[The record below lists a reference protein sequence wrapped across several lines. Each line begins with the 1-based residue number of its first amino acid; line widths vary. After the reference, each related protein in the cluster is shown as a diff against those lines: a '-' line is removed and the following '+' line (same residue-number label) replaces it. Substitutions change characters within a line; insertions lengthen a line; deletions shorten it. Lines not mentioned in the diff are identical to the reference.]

1 MIKEV
6 VIFCLSIVSFFVITT
21 NLLAQEVPILNYSL
35 NQDGQAELEVN
46 SSSGN
51 YLILKVRHNLN
62 EEFLLATS
70 MTMGRDG
77 RTIITEPLSAYPQSH
92 YQVLEYPIVDPADT
106 DGDGKDDIV
115 EYNTMP
121 VDGPLNAGDPISM
134 DDGVLL
140 FNEFSKF
147 TELAVTKNV
156 VQWSEFL
163 NGKAHVKFLIVD
175 FYTSSPKIY
184 FINSAKHDLHADF
197 ARTIGVDPIGDNV
210 KKGQVIFHPQT
221 LSSNGSLG
229 TFTFNYSN
237 GRGQD
242 FDVVQRCH
250 ELLAMNIPFINNNL
264 SYYVTANNEEQYA
277 QEIMLYDNS
286 RVSVLFE
293 EDIFAGI
300 DYWGLNQEEGY
311 GFFRQLS
318 LNETPGPKDIVLYE
332 SLPNTLPRVSGIMTT
347 VIQTPLSHVNLRAIQ
362 NKIPNAFIRDPL
374 AIDSIAELLDKYIY
388 FKVEQDNYII
398 REATLE
404 EVNDWFE
411 DLRPKDTHVPLLNLD
426 YTSILP
432 LDDIDF
438 SMYDGFG
445 AKCSNV
451 ATMRSFGFPSETIP
465 DGYGVPF
472 YYYKEFMNH
481 NQFYDDLDS
490 MIADP
495 EFVADRTVREKM
507 LKDFRKK
514 IKNGDI
520 PQWMLDELEEMHRS
534 FPQGTSVRC
543 RSSTNNE
550 DLIGFS
556 GAGLYTSKTQ
566 HPDEGH
572 ISKSIKQVY
581 ASLWNLRAFEER
593 DFFRVDHYVTCM
605 GVLCHPNYS
614 DEKANGVGVSIDP
627 LYGVENAFYLNTQ
640 IGEDLITNPTG
651 TSVPEELLLYKEATT
666 EDDYVVV
673 QYSSLTSDNTIIMN
687 NIHRE
692 EMREY
697 MNVIH
702 DEFEML
708 YNAQGNNTFAM
719 DIEYKITSDNRLII
733 KQARPWTSYASQ
745 PDSIDQGTLI
755 DEGLLI
761 FPNPV
766 SDDLYVRSDRSGLNT
781 FIIYNALGNVI
792 HRQNVSASNI
802 DSHIINVSAFPQGV
816 YALSFSGDDGAT
828 VSKLFIKK

>member
-121 VDGPLNAGDPISM
+121 QDGPLNAGDPISM

-277 QEIMLYDNS
+277 QEIMLYDDS

-426 YTSILP
+426 YTTILP

-451 ATMRSFGFPSETIP
+451 ATMRSFGFPLETIP

-472 YYYKEFMNH
+472 FYYKEFMNH

-490 MIADP
+490 MITDP

-514 IKNGDI
+514 IKNGDL

-733 KQARPWTSYASQ
+733 KQARPWTSYAPQ
-745 PDSIDQGTLI
+745 LDSIDQGDLI
-755 DEGLLI
+755 DKGLLI

-766 SDDLYVRSDRSGLNT
+766 SDDLYVRSDISGLNT
-781 FIIYNALGNVI
+781 IIIYNALGNVI

-802 DSHIINVSAFPQGV
+802 DSHIIDVSAFAQGV

>member
-21 NLLAQEVPILNYSL
+21 NLLAQEVPILDYSL

-46 SSSGN
+46 STSGN
-51 YLILKVRHNLN
+51 YYILKVRHNLN

-121 VDGPLNAGDPISM
+121 QDGPLNAGDPISM

-277 QEIMLYDNS
+277 QEIMLYDDS

-426 YTSILP
+426 YTTILP

-451 ATMRSFGFPSETIP
+451 ATMRSFGFPLETIP

-472 YYYKEFMNH
+472 FYYKEFMNH

-490 MIADP
+490 MITDP

-514 IKNGDI
+514 IKNGDL

-733 KQARPWTSYASQ
+733 KQARPWTSYAPQ
-745 PDSIDQGTLI
+745 LDSIDQDALI

-761 FPNPV
+761 YPNPV
-766 SDDLYVRSDRSGLNT
+766 SDDLYVRSDISGLNT
-781 FIIYNALGNVI
+781 IIIYNALGNVI

-816 YALSFSGDDGAT
+816 YALSFSSDDGVT
-828 VSKLFIKK
+828 VSKLFLKK

>member
-733 KQARPWTSYASQ
+733 KQARPWTSYAPQ
-745 PDSIDQGTLI
+745 LDSIDQDVLI

-761 FPNPV
+761 YPNPV

-781 FIIYNALGNVI
+781 IIIYNALGNVI
-792 HRQNVSASNI
+792 HRQKVSESNI
-802 DSHIINVSAFPQGV
+802 DSHIIDVSTLPQGV

>member
-21 NLLAQEVPILNYSL
+21 NLLAQEVPILDYSL

-51 YLILKVRHNLN
+51 YYILKVRHNLN

-92 YQVLEYPIVDPADT
+92 YQVLEYPIVDPADI

-426 YTSILP
+426 YTTILP

-451 ATMRSFGFPSETIP
+451 ATMRSFGFPLETIP

-472 YYYKEFMNH
+472 FYYKEFMNH

-490 MIADP
+490 MITDP

-514 IKNGDI
+514 IKNGDL

-614 DEKANGVGVSIDP
+614 YEKANGVGVSIDP

-651 TSVPEELLLYKEATT
+651 TSVPEELLLYKEATS

-761 FPNPV
+761 YPNPV

-781 FIIYNALGNVI
+781 IIIYNALGNVI

-802 DSHIINVSAFPQGV
+802 DSHIIDVSTFAQGV

>member
-21 NLLAQEVPILNYSL
+21 NLLAQEVPILDYSL

-46 SSSGN
+46 STSGN
-51 YLILKVRHNLN
+51 YYILKVRHNLN

-121 VDGPLNAGDPISM
+121 QDGPLNAGDPISM

-277 QEIMLYDNS
+277 QEIMLYDDS

-426 YTSILP
+426 YTTILP

-451 ATMRSFGFPSETIP
+451 ATMRSFGFPLETIP

-472 YYYKEFMNH
+472 FYYKEFMNH

-490 MIADP
+490 MITDP

-514 IKNGDI
+514 IKNGDL

-733 KQARPWTSYASQ
+733 KQARPWTSYAPQ
-745 PDSIDQGTLI
+745 LDSIDQGTLI

-761 FPNPV
+761 YPNPV
-766 SDDLYVRSDRSGLNT
+766 SDDLYVRSDISGLNT
-781 FIIYNALGNVI
+781 IIIYNALGNVI

-802 DSHIINVSAFPQGV
+802 DSHIIDVSAFAQGV